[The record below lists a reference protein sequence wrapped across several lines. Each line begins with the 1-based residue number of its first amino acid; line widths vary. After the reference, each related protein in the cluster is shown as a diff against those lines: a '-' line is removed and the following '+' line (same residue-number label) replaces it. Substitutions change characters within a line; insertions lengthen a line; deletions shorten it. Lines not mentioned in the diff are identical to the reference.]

1 MLIPFISLEKF
12 LLLNYLSIILK
23 RFYSYYIY
31 NNLKFFE
38 LFKNCHIFITL
49 AKKLVKL

>member
-1 MLIPFISLEKF
+1 MLISFISLEKF

-23 RFYSYYIY
+23 TFYSYYIY
-31 NNLKFFE
+31 NKLKSFQ
-38 LFKNCHIFITL
+38 LFKNCYTL